1 MKLKMMFVR
10 NYVLLSL
17 SLVLNNFDTVF
28 AGTDGNLRAA
38 ADLKHRRRIED
49 QACLSVGKSYFESK
63 SKSKSK
69 TKTTMVLTEWYIILF
84 YI

>member
-17 SLVLNNFDTVF
+17 SLVLNNNFDTVF
-28 AGTDGNLRAA
+28 AGTDGNLRAV
-38 ADLKHRRRIED
+38 ADLKNRRRIED

-69 TKTTMVLTEWYIILF
+69 TKTTMVLTV
-84 YI
+84 